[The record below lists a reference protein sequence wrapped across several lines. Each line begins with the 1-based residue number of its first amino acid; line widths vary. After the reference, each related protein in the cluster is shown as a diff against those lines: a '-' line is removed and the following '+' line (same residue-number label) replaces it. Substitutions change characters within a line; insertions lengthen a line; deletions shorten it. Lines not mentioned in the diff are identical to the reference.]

1 MATIH
6 LTHEL
11 IMPDAQGRKQLRRG
25 YSSRAGRARAP
36 RAMSGP
42 RAQQVG
48 HRAAT
53 PGPSRAHAS
62 LCCAPRA
69 GSGAAPGASR
79 AELHAT
85 GMGGPAGATAPR
97 WASKP
102 RAGAR

>member
-53 PGPSRAHAS
+53 PGPSRAHREQA
-62 LCCAPRA
+62 AGPRR
-69 GSGAAPGASR
+69 GASR

-85 GMGGPAGATAPR
+85 GMGGPAGAAAPR